1 MILIKGRGP
10 DVRLGGTVWYTVRL
24 RLRVT
29 KQRTQRGGKL
39 LISNHDRHRADM
51 GPPALGSLLQNN
63 AAGQERYCSLSL
75 PDMMSK

>member
-1 MILIKGRGP
+1 MSGSKG
-10 DVRLGGTVWYTVRL
+10 TAWYTVRL

-39 LISNHDRHRADM
+39 LIGNYRRR
-51 GPPALGSLLQNN
+51 PAYMSAGAGF
-63 AAGQERYCSLSL
+63 AAVGRERYCSLSL

>member
-1 MILIKGRGP
+1 MKRPNP
-10 DVRLGGTVWYTVRL
+10 DVRLGGTACYTVRL

-39 LISNHDRHRADM
+39 LISNMQTASGVRK
-51 GPPALGSLLQNN
+51 PPVPGCACQDV
-63 AAGQERYCSLSL
+63 AVGQERYYSFSL